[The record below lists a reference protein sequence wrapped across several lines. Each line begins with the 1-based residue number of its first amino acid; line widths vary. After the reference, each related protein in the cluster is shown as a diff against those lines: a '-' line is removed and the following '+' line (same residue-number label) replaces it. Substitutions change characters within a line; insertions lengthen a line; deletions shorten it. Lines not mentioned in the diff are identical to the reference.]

1 MMAARMRAHLAL
13 PLLCALLAAG
23 CATTAPAAPQAST
36 DTDTDADVA
45 AASEGAPGTSGPL
58 TLGFVVDPSWAQVA
72 VADATGLFEDADVE
86 VEVVNFAT
94 GAQALEALN
103 GGVLDVATAGETPT
117 SAAIVENPELRV
129 VADGSRWT
137 RGRFVTSSG
146 TGIGSLEDLAGRRIG
161 VPLGSSAHYFASTF
175 LADAGVEAELV
186 QVGPPDLATALER
199 GDIEAVAIFQPYLA
213 QVADR
218 LGEQAVEI
226 EGIEAYEQHS
236 LYLAAA
242 DTIEARGA
250 DITAALGALAAA
262 DGPLTEQDEEAVA
275 AVAAATGLDAEL
287 MRTVLGEFE
296 YAVQLEDDLADQLA
310 ERADWAIAEG
320 SVAADTPVPA
330 YADHLEGGML
340 GTDDG

>member
-1 MMAARMRAHLAL
+1 MGAPMRARLAV
-13 PLLCALLAAG
+13 PLLCSLLAAG
-23 CATTAPAAPQAST
+23 CATTGPAEPQAAADTPGTADAAAAPEP
-36 DTDTDADVA
+36 AD
-45 AASEGAPGTSGPL
+45 GAGPL

-72 VADATGLFEDADVE
+72 VADATGLFEEAGVE

-103 GGVLDVATAGETPT
+103 GGVLDLATAGETPT
-117 SAAIVENPELRV
+117 SAAIIENPELRV

-137 RGRFVTSSG
+137 RGRFVTSGG
-146 TGIGSLEDLAGRRIG
+146 TGIATLEDLEGRRIG

-175 LADAGVEAELV
+175 LADAGVDAELV

-199 GDIEAVAIFQPYLA
+199 GDIDVVAIFQPYLA

-218 LGEQAVEI
+218 LGAEAVEI
-226 EGIEAYEQHS
+226 EGIEPYEQHS
-236 LYLAAA
+236 LYLATA
-242 DTIEARGA
+242 DTIAAREA

-262 DGPLTEQDEEAVA
+262 DGPLTEQDDEAVEAVA
-275 AVAAATGLDAEL
+275 DATGLDADL

-296 YAVQLEDDLADQLA
+296 YTVQLEDDLADHLA

-320 SVAADTPVPA
+320 SVAADTTVPG
-330 YADHLEGGML
+330 YVDHLDGGML
-340 GTDDG
+340 GAVDG